1 MTVKVSVSASVLETE
16 NPEKVARA
24 VKNIFPRLTVKLV
37 SRDGENRVEAEGEGK
52 ESLERLKRI
61 LSSRRI
67 RTAARVVMLQGK
79 SERGITFYLHKQAA
93 FAGQV
98 SFCESSRESP
108 LGPIR
113 VTLGGNNPEEVVEWL
128 TAR

>member
-1 MTVKVSVSASVLETE
+1 MTMKVAVSTAVRGTE
-16 NPEKVARA
+16 DPEKVIRA
-24 VKNIFPRLTVKLV
+24 VKNIFPRLNVRLV
-37 SRDGENRVEAEGEGK
+37 SEIGEERLEAEGEGK
-52 ESLERLKRI
+52 ESLERFRKI

-67 RTAARVVMLQGK
+67 RSAAKSTMLQGRAK
-79 SERGITFYLHKQAA
+79 RGLTFYLHKQAA

-98 SFCESSRESP
+98 SFCESHLESP

-113 VTLGGNNPEEVVEWL
+113 VTLSGTNPDEIVEWL

>member
-1 MTVKVSVSASVLETE
+1 MTVNVSVSAYVLETE
-16 NPEKVARA
+16 NPEKVVKA

-37 SRDGENRVEAEGEGK
+37 SQDGENRVEAAGEGM

-67 RTAARVVMLQGK
+67 RAAARAVMLQGM
-79 SERGITFYLHKQAA
+79 SVRGITFYLHKQAA

-113 VTLGGNNPEEVVEWL
+113 VTLSGSNPQEVVEWL